1 MTVDSWDA
9 ACEELGIEEV
19 LDPTQQELN
28 LIRDCGSQFQGQLK
42 DTVQPLAINTFGFQ
56 DVKKFRSPNKEHI
69 EAAKAAN
76 CLLVQTLKGNEDPM
90 RFIYLDP
97 LNPAA
102 KGLMFQN
109 PIFQIALNM
118 HWFGQKECACSSFF
132 SMEKLIP
139 LQTIA
144 LIALAIDCAINEWCM
159 GAHTMQVFHAETY

>member
-28 LIRDCGSQFQGQLK
+28 LIWDCGSQFRGQLK
-42 DTVQPLAINTFGFQ
+42 DTVQPLVINTFGFQ
-56 DVKKFRSPNKEHI
+56 DVKKLHSPNKEHI

-76 CLLVQTLKGNEDPM
+76 CLLVQTLKGDEDPM
-90 RFIYLDP
+90 RFIYSDP
-97 LNPAA
+97 LTTA
-102 KGLMFQN
+102 KGLMSQN

-118 HWFGQKECACSSFF
+118 HWFGQKEHAHSSFF
-132 SMEKLIP
+132 STEKLIL

-144 LIALAIDCAINEWCM
+144 LIASAIC
-159 GAHTMQVFHAETY
+159 GYVTMIDAGY